1 MIEGLGVF
9 ASVLVFISFLFNNA
23 TAIRAVN
30 VLGAILFVVYGIAI
44 DAFSVWFLNGG
55 LVLVHIYY
63 MIKAKKDGRK

>member
-9 ASVLVFISFLFNNA
+9 ASVLVFISFLFNNPI
-23 TAIRAVN
+23 AIRAIN

-55 LVLVHIYY
+55 LVLVHIYHMAR
-63 MIKAKKDGRK
+63 MISNGQR